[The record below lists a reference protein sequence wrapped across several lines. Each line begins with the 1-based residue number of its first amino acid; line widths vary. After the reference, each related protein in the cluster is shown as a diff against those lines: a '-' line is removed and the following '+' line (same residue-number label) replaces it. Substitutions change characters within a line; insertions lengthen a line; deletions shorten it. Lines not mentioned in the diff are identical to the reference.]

1 MAQFVLYENLVASA
15 RRLRPYLLEIQSD
28 LLTGMQTTVVIP
40 LLELGAEQ
48 SRFERLTPQ
57 VRVGEQSLR
66 LWVPDILSVHRR
78 ALGRPVTNL
87 SDERDAIVAALDHL
101 ISGF

>member
-1 MAQFVLYENLVASA
+1 MAQFDLYANPVPSA

-28 LLTGMQTTVVIP
+28 LLTGMQTTVVVP
-40 LLELGAEQ
+40 LLVKGAEQ
-48 SRFERLTPQ
+48 SRFERLTPELKI
-57 VRVGEQSLR
+57 GEEALR

-78 ALGRPVTNL
+78 ALGRPITNL
-87 SDERDAIVAALDHL
+87 SSEREAIVAALDHL